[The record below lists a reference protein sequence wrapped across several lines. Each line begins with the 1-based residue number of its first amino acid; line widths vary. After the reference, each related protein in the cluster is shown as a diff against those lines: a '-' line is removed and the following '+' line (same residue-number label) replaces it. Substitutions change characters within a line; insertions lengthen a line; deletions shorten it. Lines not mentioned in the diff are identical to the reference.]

1 MHPDSLKQKVIEL
14 RKQNLG
20 YRTIAK
26 RLENKVPWK
35 TIANWTSHIKIDWH
49 KTHGNGIQKPK
60 PLHELRSKTSI
71 REYIL
76 RTRENVCEN
85 LDCGIAKWLGKK
97 ISLELDHIDGNS
109 KNNIESNLRLLCPN
123 CHSQT
128 PTWRKK
134 KTSL

>member
-1 MHPDSLKQKVIEL
+1 MRVRFPLGGLMHPDSLKQKVIEL

-71 REYIL
+71 ERKM
-76 RTRENVCEN
+76 
-85 LDCGIAKWLGKK
+85 CGF
-97 ISLELDHIDGNS
+97 
-109 KNNIESNLRLLCPN
+109 ES
-123 CHSQT
+123 H
-128 PTWRKK
+128 
-134 KTSL
+134 